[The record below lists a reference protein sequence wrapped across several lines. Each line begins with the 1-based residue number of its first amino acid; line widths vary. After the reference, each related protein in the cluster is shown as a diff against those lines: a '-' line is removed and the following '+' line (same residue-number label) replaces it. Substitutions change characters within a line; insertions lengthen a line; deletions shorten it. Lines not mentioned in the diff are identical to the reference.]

1 MTIVRQRMNSSE
13 APASDSATVMLAP
26 DVSRR
31 PRRHWAVDIV
41 SVIVVV
47 ATVAGLVSVVTN
59 PAMGWSTI
67 AGYFFSPQV
76 LSGLWIT
83 LVVTALS
90 MTLAIVFGVIV
101 ANMRLASNR
110 ILSSIAW
117 AYVWFFRAVPT
128 LLLLILTY
136 NLSIL
141 FPRIAVGVPFG
152 PELFAVD
159 TVTIINGF
167 VAGVLVFGLQQAA
180 YTAEVVRAAL
190 LAVPLGQTE
199 ASMAIGMRPMQ
210 RLMIVVLPQA
220 LRIALPPI
228 ANDTINMLKG
238 TSLLA
243 FIAVPDLLYSVQQI
257 YSQNYQVIPMLM
269 VASIWYV
276 FLVSVLSVGQQLL
289 ENYLSTGRVSFTTRP
304 RAPRKVK
311 VSAS

>member
-1 MTIVRQRMNSSE
+1 MTMTRQRVDPTAVEGDENTT
-13 APASDSATVMLAP
+13 APLAP
-26 DVSRR
+26 DIPRR
-31 PRRHWAVDIV
+31 HRRHWAVDII
-41 SVIVVV
+41 SAIVVV
-47 ATVAGLVSVVTN
+47 AAVAGLISVVAN

-67 AGYFFSPQV
+67 TQYFFSPRV

-83 LVVTALS
+83 LVVTTLS
-90 MTLAIVFGVIV
+90 MALAIIIGVIV
-101 ANMRLASNR
+101 ANMRLARNR

-117 AYVWFFRAVPT
+117 AYVWFFRSVPT
-128 LLLLILTY
+128 LLLLILVY
-136 NLSIL
+136 NISIL
-141 FPRIAVGVPFG
+141 YPRIAVGVPFG

-180 YTAEVVRAAL
+180 YTAEVVRAAT
-190 LAVPLGQTE
+190 LAVPRGQTE

-210 RLMIVVLPQA
+210 RLTIVVLPQA

-243 FIAVPDLLYSVQQI
+243 FIAVPDLLYTVQQI

-276 FLVSVLSVGQQLL
+276 ILVSALSVGQLLL
-289 ENYLSTGRVSFTTRP
+289 ENYLSTGKVSFGVRTARTRK
-304 RAPRKVK
+304 A
-311 VSAS
+311 SAS